1 MAKLGTA
8 SATSSKPDDREK
20 ILRLRFLGKD
30 STPSN
35 SPTLYASDSDSYI
48 VQGWIVTDPDV
59 LARLDVSDAEEV
71 VEVPARL
78 LGFLA
83 LDGLDG
89 DVTNRVPPIVH
100 VLDSGNYIIKGER
113 VGDTEALD
121 QMTIPDYETCVE
133 VPKAA
138 MRALLVGA

>member
-20 ILRLRFLGKD
+20 IVRRRFLGKD

-121 QMTIPDYETCVE
+121 QMTIPDDETCVE

>member
-20 ILRLRFLGKD
+20 IVRLRFLGKD

>member
-20 ILRLRFLGKD
+20 IVRLRFLGKD

-71 VEVPARL
+71 VEVPAML

>member
-1 MAKLGTA
+1 MVNA
-8 SATSSKPDDREK
+8 SGATSSKPENREK
-20 ILRLRFLGKD
+20 IVRLRFLGKD
-30 STPSN
+30 STPGD
-35 SPTLYASDSDSYI
+35 SPTLYASDSGSYI

-59 LARLDVSDAEEV
+59 LARLDVGDSEAV

-78 LGFLA
+78 LSFLA
-83 LDGLDG
+83 LDGMEG

-100 VLDSGNYIIKGER
+100 VRENSNYIIQGVR
-113 VGDTEALD
+113 VGDAEALG
-121 QMTIPDYETCVE
+121 QMTIPGYETCVE